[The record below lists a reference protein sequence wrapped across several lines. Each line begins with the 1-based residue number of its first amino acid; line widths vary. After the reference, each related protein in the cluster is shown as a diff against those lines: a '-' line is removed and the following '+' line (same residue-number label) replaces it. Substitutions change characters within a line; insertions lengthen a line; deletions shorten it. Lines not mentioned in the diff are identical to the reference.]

1 MPNLT
6 EQEYIQELGQVCPV
20 CKASDIRT
28 DGEANFDDDYA
39 WQRVNCKDCNAR
51 WDDVYKLVG
60 YTLSEVNNA

>member
-6 EQEYIQELGQVCPV
+6 EQEYIQELGQVCPI

-28 DGEANFDDDYA
+28 DGEASFDADYA
-39 WQRVNCKDCNAR
+39 WQRITCEDCNAR

-60 YTLSEVNNA
+60 YSLSVVDA

>member
-6 EQEYIQELGQVCPV
+6 EQEYISKGGQLCPR
-20 CKASDIRT
+20 CKSSDIRT
-28 DGEANFDDDYA
+28 YGEANFDDDYV
-39 WQRVNCKDCNAR
+39 WQRIICEDCSVE